1 MRFSSLVTEHRTKR
15 GLSREKL
22 AQKIQVTPD
31 VIAAWESGE
40 QYPDQEHLLLLAKA
54 FKVRISDLVDE
65 DRELMLKVIDGT
77 ETQETV
83 LMAALSALLA
93 ICAGALVGIQNI
105 DPDIIGLASRVTE
118 VLLILGF
125 GVLAFIRR
133 SPSARRAQTF
143 RDAIEAAEGS
153 EQGLLKV
160 TAGRNTRL
168 VVAQFILGAIIAGTL
183 IVLLGVM
190 MPESQL
196 PWVML

>member
-1 MRFSSLVTEHRTKR
+1 MRFPEIVSELRAKK

-22 AQKIQVTPD
+22 AKKVGVSPD
-31 VIAAWESGE
+31 VVAAWEEGT
-40 QYPDQEHLLLLAKA
+40 QYPDQEHLLLLARA
-54 FKVRISDLVDE
+54 FKVRISELVDE

-83 LMAALSALLA
+83 IMAGLSVLLV
-93 ICAGALVGIQNI
+93 ICAGALVGIQHV
-105 DPDIIGLASRVTE
+105 DADLVGTASRVTE
-118 VLLILGF
+118 VLLLVGF
-125 GVLAFIRR
+125 AALAFMRR
-133 SPSARRAQTF
+133 TPNARRAAGF
-143 RDAIEAAEGS
+143 RDAIAAAEGS

-168 VVAQFILGAIIAGTL
+168 VIAQFVLGAIIALTL
-183 IVLLGVM
+183 IVLLGVL

>member
-1 MRFSSLVTEHRTKR
+1 MV
-15 GLSREKL
+15 
-22 AQKIQVTPD
+22 
-31 VIAAWESGE
+31 AAWEEGT
-40 QYPDQEHLLLLAKA
+40 QYPDQEHLLLLARA
-54 FKVRISDLVDE
+54 FKVRISELVDE

-83 LMAALSALLA
+83 IMAALSVLLV
-93 ICAGALVGIQNI
+93 ICAGALVGIQHV
-105 DPDIIGLASRVTE
+105 DAGLVEAASRATE
-118 VLLILGF
+118 VLLLVGF
-125 GVLAFIRR
+125 AALAFMRR
-133 SPSARRAQTF
+133 TPNARRAAAF

-168 VVAQFILGAIIAGTL
+168 VIAQFVLGAIIALTL
-183 IVLLGVM
+183 IVLLGVL

>member
-105 DPDIIGLASRVTE
+105 DPDIIGIASRVTE

-183 IVLLGVM
+183 IVLLGVI

>member
-1 MRFSSLVTEHRTKR
+1 MRFSEIVCELRAKKS
-15 GLSREKL
+15 LSREKL
-22 AQKIQVTPD
+22 AKKIGVSPD
-31 VIAAWESGE
+31 VIAAWEEGT
-40 QYPDQEHLLLLAKA
+40 QYPDQEHLLLLARA
-54 FKVRISDLVDE
+54 FKVRISDLVNE

-83 LMAALSALLA
+83 IMAGLSVLLV
-93 ICAGALVGIQNI
+93 ICAGALVGIQHV
-105 DPDIIGLASRVTE
+105 DADLVGTASRVTE
-118 VLLILGF
+118 VLLLVGF
-125 GVLAFIRR
+125 AALAFMRR
-133 SPSARRAQTF
+133 TPNARRVAAF

-168 VVAQFILGAIIAGTL
+168 VIAQFVLGAIIALTL
-183 IVLLGVM
+183 IVLLGVL

>member
-1 MRFSSLVTEHRTKR
+1 MRFSEIVCELRAKK

-22 AQKIQVTPD
+22 AKKIGVSPD
-31 VIAAWESGE
+31 VIAAWEEGT
-40 QYPDQEHLLLLAKA
+40 QYPDQEHLLLLARA
-54 FKVRISDLVDE
+54 FKVRISDLVNE

-83 LMAALSALLA
+83 IMAGLSVLLV
-93 ICAGALVGIQNI
+93 ICTGALVGIQHV
-105 DPDIIGLASRVTE
+105 DAGLVGTASRVTE
-118 VLLILGF
+118 VLLVVGF
-125 GVLAFIRR
+125 AALAFMRR
-133 SPSARRAQTF
+133 TPNARRAGAF

-168 VVAQFILGAIIAGTL
+168 VIAQFVLGAIIALTL
-183 IVLLGVM
+183 IVLLGVL

>member
-1 MRFSSLVTEHRTKR
+1 M
-15 GLSREKL
+15 
-22 AQKIQVTPD
+22 
-31 VIAAWESGE
+31 IAAWEEGT
-40 QYPDQEHLLLLAKA
+40 QYPDQEHLLLLARA
-54 FKVRISDLVDE
+54 FKVRISDLVNE

-83 LMAALSALLA
+83 IMAGLSVLLV
-93 ICAGALVGIQNI
+93 ICTGALVGIQHV
-105 DPDIIGLASRVTE
+105 DADLVSTASRVTE
-118 VLLILGF
+118 VLLVVGF
-125 GVLAFIRR
+125 AALAFMRR
-133 SPSARRAQTF
+133 TPNARRAAAF

-168 VVAQFILGAIIAGTL
+168 VIAQFVLGAIIALTL
-183 IVLLGVM
+183 IVLLGVL

>member
-1 MRFSSLVTEHRTKR
+1 MRFSTILTELRNKR
-15 GLSREKL
+15 GLSHEKL
-22 AQKIQVTPD
+22 AKKAGVSPEI
-31 VIAAWESGE
+31 IAAWESGE
-40 QYPDQEHLLLLAKA
+40 QFPDQEHLLLLARA
-54 FKVRISDLVDE
+54 LKVPISALVND
-65 DRELMLKVIDGT
+65 DRDLMLKVIDGT

-83 LMAALSALLA
+83 IMAGLSVVLA
-93 ICAGALVGIQNI
+93 ICAGALIGIQHV
-105 DPDIIGLASRVTE
+105 DPDLIGIASRVTE
-118 VLLILGF
+118 ALLIVGF
-125 GVLAFIRR
+125 AALAFMRR
-133 SPSARRAQTF
+133 SPNARRAQTF

-183 IVLLGVM
+183 IVLLGVI

>member
-1 MRFSSLVTEHRTKR
+1 MRFSSLVSELRDKR
-15 GLSREKL
+15 KLSREKL
-22 AQKIQVTPD
+22 AQKVQVTPD

-40 QYPDQEHLLLLAKA
+40 QYPDQEHLLFLAKA
-54 FKVRISDLVDE
+54 LKVPISTLVND

-83 LMAALSALLA
+83 TMAVLSALLA
-93 ICAGALVGIQNI
+93 ICAGALVGIQNVS
-105 DPDIIGLASRVTE
+105 PDLVEIASRVTE
-118 VLLILGF
+118 VLLIAGF
-125 GVLAFIRR
+125 AALAFLRR

-168 VVAQFILGAIIAGTL
+168 VVAQFVLGAIIAGTL
-183 IVLLGVM
+183 IVLLGVI

>member
-1 MRFSSLVTEHRTKR
+1 MRFSTILTELRNKR
-15 GLSREKL
+15 GLSHEKL
-22 AQKIQVTPD
+22 AKKAGVSPEI
-31 VIAAWESGE
+31 IAAWESGE
-40 QYPDQEHLLLLAKA
+40 QFPDQEHLLLLARA
-54 FKVRISDLVDE
+54 LKVPISALVND
-65 DRELMLKVIDGT
+65 DRDLMLKVIDGT

-83 LMAALSALLA
+83 TMAGLSVVLA
-93 ICAGALVGIQNI
+93 ICAGALIGIQHV
-105 DPDIIGLASRVTE
+105 DPDLIGIASRVTE
-118 VLLILGF
+118 ALLIVGF
-125 GVLAFIRR
+125 AALAFMRR
-133 SPSARRAQTF
+133 SPNARRAQTF

-183 IVLLGVM
+183 IVLLGVI

>member
-22 AQKIQVTPD
+22 AQKIQVAPD

-105 DPDIIGLASRVTE
+105 DPDIIGVASRVTE

>member
-1 MRFSSLVTEHRTKR
+1 MRFPEIVSELRAKK

-22 AQKIQVTPD
+22 AKKVGVSPD
-31 VIAAWESGE
+31 VVAAWEEGT
-40 QYPDQEHLLLLAKA
+40 QYPDQKHLLLLARA
-54 FKVRISDLVDE
+54 FKVRISELVDE

-83 LMAALSALLA
+83 IMAGLSVLLV
-93 ICAGALVGIQNI
+93 ICAGALVGIQHV
-105 DPDIIGLASRVTE
+105 DADLVGTASRVTE
-118 VLLILGF
+118 VLLLVGF
-125 GVLAFIRR
+125 AALAFMRR
-133 SPSARRAQTF
+133 TPNARRAAAF

-168 VVAQFILGAIIAGTL
+168 VIAQFVLGAIIALTL
-183 IVLLGVM
+183 IVLLGVL

>member
-1 MRFSSLVTEHRTKR
+1 MRFSEIVCELRAKK

-22 AQKIQVTPD
+22 AKKIGVSPD
-31 VIAAWESGE
+31 VIAAWEEGT
-40 QYPDQEHLLLLAKA
+40 QYPDQEHLLLLARA
-54 FKVRISDLVDE
+54 FKVRISDLVNE

-77 ETQETV
+77 ETQGTV
-83 LMAALSALLA
+83 IMAGLSVLLV
-93 ICAGALVGIQNI
+93 ICAGALVGIQHV
-105 DPDIIGLASRVTE
+105 DADLVGTASRVTE
-118 VLLILGF
+118 VLLLVGF
-125 GVLAFIRR
+125 AALAFMRR
-133 SPSARRAQTF
+133 TPNARRVAAF

-168 VVAQFILGAIIAGTL
+168 VIAQFVLGAIIALTL
-183 IVLLGVM
+183 IVLLGVL

>member
-1 MRFSSLVTEHRTKR
+1 MRFPEIVSELRAKK

-22 AQKIQVTPD
+22 AKKVGVSPD
-31 VIAAWESGE
+31 VIAAWEEGT
-40 QYPDQEHLLLLAKA
+40 QYPDQEHLLLLARA
-54 FKVRISDLVDE
+54 FKARISDLVNE

-83 LMAALSALLA
+83 IMAGLSVLLV
-93 ICAGALVGIQNI
+93 ICAGALVGIQHVDANLV
-105 DPDIIGLASRVTE
+105 GTASRVTE
-118 VLLILGF
+118 VLLLVGF
-125 GVLAFIRR
+125 AALAFVRR
-133 SPSARRAQTF
+133 TPNARRAASF

-168 VVAQFILGAIIAGTL
+168 VIAQFVLGAIIALTL
-183 IVLLGVM
+183 IVLLGVL

>member
-1 MRFSSLVTEHRTKR
+1 MRFSTILTELRNKR
-15 GLSREKL
+15 GLSHEKL
-22 AQKIQVTPD
+22 AKKAGVSPEI
-31 VIAAWESGE
+31 IAAWESGE
-40 QYPDQEHLLLLAKA
+40 QFPDQEHLLLLARALKMP
-54 FKVRISDLVDE
+54 ISALVND
-65 DRELMLKVIDGT
+65 DRDLMLKVIDGT

-83 LMAALSALLA
+83 TMAGLSVVLA
-93 ICAGALVGIQNI
+93 ICAGALIGIQHV
-105 DPDIIGLASRVTE
+105 DPDLIGIASRVTE
-118 VLLILGF
+118 ALLIVGF
-125 GVLAFIRR
+125 AALAFMRR
-133 SPSARRAQTF
+133 SPNARRAQTF

-183 IVLLGVM
+183 IVLLGVI

>member
-1 MRFSSLVTEHRTKR
+1 MRFSEIVCELRAKKS
-15 GLSREKL
+15 LSREKL
-22 AQKIQVTPD
+22 AEKVGVSPD
-31 VIAAWESGE
+31 VIAAWEEGT
-40 QYPDQEHLLLLAKA
+40 QYPDQEHLLLLARA
-54 FKVRISDLVDE
+54 FKVRISDLVNE

-83 LMAALSALLA
+83 IMAGLSVLLV
-93 ICAGALVGIQNI
+93 ICAGALVGIQHV
-105 DPDIIGLASRVTE
+105 DADLVGTASRVTE
-118 VLLILGF
+118 VLLLEGF
-125 GVLAFIRR
+125 AALAFMRR
-133 SPSARRAQTF
+133 TPNARREAVF

-168 VVAQFILGAIIAGTL
+168 VIAQFVLGAIIALTL
-183 IVLLGVM
+183 IVLLGVL

>member
-105 DPDIIGLASRVTE
+105 DPDIIGVASRVTE

>member
-105 DPDIIGLASRVTE
+105 DPDIIGVASRVTE

-183 IVLLGVM
+183 IVLLGVI

>member
-1 MRFSSLVTEHRTKR
+1 MRFSTILTELRNKR
-15 GLSREKL
+15 GLSHEKL
-22 AQKIQVTPD
+22 AKKAGVSPEI
-31 VIAAWESGE
+31 IAAWESGE
-40 QYPDQEHLLLLAKA
+40 QFPDQEHLLLLAKA
-54 FKVRISDLVDE
+54 LKVPISALVND
-65 DRELMLKVIDGT
+65 DRDLMLRVIDST

-83 LMAALSALLA
+83 VMAGLSVILA
-93 ICAGALVGIQNI
+93 VCAGALIGIQHV
-105 DPDIIGLASRVTE
+105 DPDLIGIASRATE
-118 VLLILGF
+118 ALLIVGF
-125 GVLAFIRR
+125 TALAFMRR
-133 SPSARRAQTF
+133 SPNARRAQTF

-183 IVLLGVM
+183 IVLLGVI

>member
-1 MRFSSLVTEHRTKR
+1 MRFSEIVCELRAKK

-22 AQKIQVTPD
+22 AKKIGVSPD
-31 VIAAWESGE
+31 VIAAWEEGA
-40 QYPDQEHLLLLAKA
+40 QYPDQEHLLLLARA
-54 FKVRISDLVDE
+54 FKARISDLVNE

-83 LMAALSALLA
+83 IMAGLSVLLV
-93 ICAGALVGIQNI
+93 ICTGALVGIQHV
-105 DPDIIGLASRVTE
+105 DADLVGTASRVTE
-118 VLLILGF
+118 VLLVVGF
-125 GVLAFIRR
+125 AALAFMRR
-133 SPSARRAQTF
+133 TPNARRAATF

-168 VVAQFILGAIIAGTL
+168 VIAQFVLGAIIALTL
-183 IVLLGVM
+183 IVLLGVL

>member
-1 MRFSSLVTEHRTKR
+1 MRFSEIVCELRAKK

-22 AQKIQVTPD
+22 AKKIGVSPD
-31 VIAAWESGE
+31 VIAAWEEGT
-40 QYPDQEHLLLLAKA
+40 QYPDQEHLLLLARA
-54 FKVRISDLVDE
+54 LKVRISDLVNE

-83 LMAALSALLA
+83 IMAGLSVLLV
-93 ICAGALVGIQNI
+93 ICTGALVGIQHVDANLV
-105 DPDIIGLASRVTE
+105 GTASRVTE
-118 VLLILGF
+118 VLLVVGF
-125 GVLAFIRR
+125 AALAFMRR
-133 SPSARRAQTF
+133 TPNARRTAAF

-168 VVAQFILGAIIAGTL
+168 VIAQFVLGAIIALTL
-183 IVLLGVM
+183 IVLLGVL

>member
-1 MRFSSLVTEHRTKR
+1 MRFSEIVCELRAKKN
-15 GLSREKL
+15 LSREKL
-22 AQKIQVTPD
+22 ARKIGVSPD
-31 VIAAWESGE
+31 VIAAWEEGT
-40 QYPDQEHLLLLAKA
+40 QYPDQEHLLLLARA
-54 FKVRISDLVDE
+54 FKVRISDLVNE

-83 LMAALSALLA
+83 IMAGLSVLLV
-93 ICAGALVGIQNI
+93 ICAGALVGIQHV
-105 DPDIIGLASRVTE
+105 DADLVGTASRVTE
-118 VLLILGF
+118 VLLLVGF
-125 GVLAFIRR
+125 AALAFMRR
-133 SPSARRAQTF
+133 TPNARRVAAF

-168 VVAQFILGAIIAGTL
+168 VIAQFVLGAIIALTL
-183 IVLLGVM
+183 IVLLGVL

>member
-1 MRFSSLVTEHRTKR
+1 MRFPEIVSELRAKK

-22 AQKIQVTPD
+22 AKKVGVSPD
-31 VIAAWESGE
+31 VVAAWEEGT
-40 QYPDQEHLLLLAKA
+40 QYPDQEHLLLLARA
-54 FKVRISDLVDE
+54 FKVRISDLVNE

-83 LMAALSALLA
+83 IMAGLSVLLV
-93 ICAGALVGIQNI
+93 ICAGALVGIQHV
-105 DPDIIGLASRVTE
+105 DADLVGTASRVTE
-118 VLLILGF
+118 VLLLVGF
-125 GVLAFIRR
+125 AALAFMRR
-133 SPSARRAQTF
+133 TPNARRVAAF

-168 VVAQFILGAIIAGTL
+168 VIAQFVLGAIIALTL
-183 IVLLGVM
+183 IVLLGVL